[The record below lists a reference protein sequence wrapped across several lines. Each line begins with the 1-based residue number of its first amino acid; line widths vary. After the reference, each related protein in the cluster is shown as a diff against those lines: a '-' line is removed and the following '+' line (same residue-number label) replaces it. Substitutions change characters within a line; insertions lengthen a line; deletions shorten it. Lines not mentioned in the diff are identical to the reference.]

1 MDVTPQI
8 LHDVEFRS
16 KVRGYDPDEVD
27 DFLER
32 VAVAVGDLQA
42 RLREAIDRADAAEAT
57 AADAQRQARSR
68 ESSET
73 DETLRRTLVLAQRT
87 ADAAIKEAEE
97 TASRTLQA
105 AEEQAA
111 RLLADARDQSARV
124 VADADAE
131 ARRTAD
137 DTRQRLVQEVIALE
151 EVRDALRGDAGVLER
166 HLEEQRLRLRS
177 SLADLQRLLDD
188 PAGLRA
194 ATMPPL
200 SGASAPAASPS
211 PEPRADEIAFEPEP
225 DMAEE
230 PAADIGEAP
239 QPELE
244 PQLVEAHD
252 AGDAAGGDDATDMP
266 FEAMVDVRD
275 VAEDPLA
282 VPDALFEPLPADAD
296 LQSRLGIFDGHPTE
310 AVSVIDS
317 DDAYLAELRKAMID
331 DPSARDEP
339 IVFDQDEPGA
349 VGRSRSRFGRRR

>member
-42 RLREAIDRADAAEAT
+42 RLREAVDRADAAEARV
-57 AADAQRQARSR
+57 ADVERQARSR
-68 ESSET
+68 EPSDT

-97 TASRTLQA
+97 SASRTLQA
-105 AEEQAA
+105 AEEHAA
-111 RLLADARDQSARV
+111 QLLADARDQSARV

-151 EVRDALRGDAGVLER
+151 EARDALRGDASVLER

-188 PAGLRA
+188 PGGLRA
-194 ATMPPL
+194 AAMPPL
-200 SGASAPAASPS
+200 SGVTAPAAAP
-211 PEPRADEIAFEPEP
+211 PPPAPPADEITIEPEP
-225 DMAEE
+225 EPAVEEE
-230 PAADIGEAP
+230 PADEPVAVEEPDASELDVEPPLAAPAVDARAQQAD
-239 QPELE
+239 
-244 PQLVEAHD
+244 
-252 AGDAAGGDDATDMP
+252 
-266 FEAMVDVRD
+266 
-275 VAEDPLA
+275 DPLA
-282 VPDALFEPLPADAD
+282 VPDELFEPLPADAE
-296 LQSRLGIFDGHPTE
+296 LQTRLGIFDGRPTE
-310 AVSVIDS
+310 SVSRIEP

-339 IVFDQDEPGA
+339 IVFDQDEPGD